1 MNRQVFS
8 DLENMLNDFEIRK
21 MIVNEIGDNAL
32 SVIRYFIS
40 SPDTTI
46 SEEDLC
52 RILNISGKELREVM
66 NILHDHK
73 ISMYYKRENL
83 PNHFTF
89 YWKVDLD
96 ELRDWI
102 YKNSYGRIED
112 IMNRIESGEE
122 LYYCD
127 RCSERFNIK
136 LYSFEEA
143 VDLNFK
149 CEHCTNVLEPLT
161 NEIVVKYR

>member
-1 MNRQVFS
+1 MNRQLFS
-8 DLENMLNDFEIRK
+8 DLESMLDDFEIRR
-21 MIVNEIGDNAL
+21 MVVTEIGDNAL
-32 SVIRYFIS
+32 SVIRYFIRN
-40 SPDTTI
+40 PNADM

-52 RILNISGKELREVM
+52 RVLNISGKELREVM
-66 NILHDHK
+66 NLLHDHK
-73 ISMYYKRENL
+73 ISMYHKKENS

-89 YWKVDLD
+89 YWKLDLV

-102 YKNSYGRIED
+102 YKNSYGKIED
-112 IMNRIESGEE
+112 IMNRLESGEE

-149 CEHCTNVLEPLT
+149 CEHCSNTLEPLT
-161 NEIVVKYR
+161 TDIMVKYR